1 MPKATAEPTDSSA
14 SPVDQAREGVQG
26 AAQQVQERAH
36 DVRGQA
42 REQLTQQLTKRSSD
56 AAEQIR
62 GIANAFRKT
71 SQQLRTEENER
82 PAAALDQ
89 LATRGESLARYL
101 EDANGDRMLRDVEG
115 FARRQPWLFT
125 GGALVAGFF
134 ASRFL
139 KASSS
144 RRYAQNGSG
153 HRMATQP
160 LPPHLSDAAG
170 VYGAPRTSMGGEGRG
185 VD

>member
-1 MPKATAEPTDSSA
+1 
-14 SPVDQAREGVQG
+14 VQG

-125 GGALVAGFF
+125 GGALVCGLLRLALPEGVQQP
-134 ASRFL
+134 ALRAERKRSPHGDAAAPAAPVRRGWRLRSAAHVDGRRGPWRRL
-139 KASSS
+139 KRQHSS
-144 RRYAQNGSG
+144 RISMSG
-153 HRMATQP
+153 RWA
-160 LPPHLSDAAG
+160 SC
-170 VYGAPRTSMGGEGRG
+170 
-185 VD
+185 